1 MLAIREVWPALAKF
15 RHFGKMFVCNCATF
29 QSRKWKNLK
38 NNLAICIRVSKAI
51 PDVNVEQDA
60 ADDDQSTDDANFQSN
75 LLQFHRHFINFLS
88 QIFNEE

>member
-1 MLAIREVWPALAKF
+1 M
-15 RHFGKMFVCNCATF
+15 
-29 QSRKWKNLK
+29 
-38 NNLAICIRVSKAI
+38 SKAI